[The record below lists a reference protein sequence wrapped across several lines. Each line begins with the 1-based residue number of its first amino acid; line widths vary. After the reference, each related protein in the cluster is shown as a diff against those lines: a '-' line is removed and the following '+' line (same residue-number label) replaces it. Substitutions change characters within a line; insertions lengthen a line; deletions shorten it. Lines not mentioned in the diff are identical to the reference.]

1 LLAVSIACD
10 RDLANWIKNQA
21 EKDWKKWRKLLS
33 FLNFNFFKNTLKKQK
48 TNRPLIL
55 LNYKK
60 NINLVWLNEF
70 SVIWCLLL
78 KIFFLK
84 NNIFFIKLIDL
95 DWHGNFPMD
104 STWRQCFTLQETMAW
119 KIVRQH
125 QALTMEEKAVGKNI
139 HYLPRPNW
147 YFKTTARWQWWIRLD
162 FIEYFLT
169 NILLEFSTIFIILV
183 SWY

>member
-1 LLAVSIACD
+1 MFQESVLKNISYSRETCIRLLAVSIACD
-10 RDLANWIKNQA
+10 RDLAIKNQA

-78 KIFFLK
+78 KIFF
-84 NNIFFIKLIDL
+84 
-95 DWHGNFPMD
+95 
-104 STWRQCFTLQETMAW
+104 
-119 KIVRQH
+119 
-125 QALTMEEKAVGKNI
+125 
-139 HYLPRPNW
+139 
-147 YFKTTARWQWWIRLD
+147 
-162 FIEYFLT
+162 
-169 NILLEFSTIFIILV
+169 
-183 SWY
+183 